1 MLTRSGKS
9 ANNLRVAIKEPKNR
23 AELRFSPVCFFGN
36 PYFPFSKSL
45 WIKPGQ
51 QDHGVG
57 IRRDIVGKINR
68 ELVNGAERGIG
79 N

>member
-9 ANNLRVAIKEPKNR
+9 ANNLRVAIEEPKNR
-23 AELRFSPVCFFGN
+23 AELRFSPVCFFWN
-36 PYFPFSKSL
+36 PLCPFSKSL

-57 IRRDIVGKINR
+57 IRRDIIGKIDGK
-68 ELVNGAERGIG
+68 LVSRAVRGV